1 MDFQGDQ
8 YKKKKE
14 KKFQGGT
21 VNLTGNQ
28 GVNFKEIDILNRGG
42 WVQFFF
48 WKSPILTQKL
58 PGKTIWELVTNLL
71 LQLPQF
77 QIVTEFVTGIWLR
90 NLFSEKV
97 FYMKLNS
104 KQSLTER

>member
-8 YKKKKE
+8 YKKKRKIPGRHG
-14 KKFQGGT
+14 KFDWKPGGQLQRNRYPQQGGE
-21 VNLTGNQ
+21 GY
-28 GVNFKEIDILNRGG
+28 NFL
-42 WVQFFF
+42 
-48 WKSPILTQKL
+48 SPILTQKL

-104 KQSLTER
+104 KKSLTER

>member
-1 MDFQGDQ
+1 MRHG
-8 YKKKKE
+8 
-14 KKFQGGT
+14 KFDWKPGGQ
-21 VNLTGNQ
+21 LQ
-28 GVNFKEIDILNRGG
+28 RNRYPQQGG
-42 WVQFFF
+42 WVQFIF

-104 KQSLTER
+104 KKSLTER